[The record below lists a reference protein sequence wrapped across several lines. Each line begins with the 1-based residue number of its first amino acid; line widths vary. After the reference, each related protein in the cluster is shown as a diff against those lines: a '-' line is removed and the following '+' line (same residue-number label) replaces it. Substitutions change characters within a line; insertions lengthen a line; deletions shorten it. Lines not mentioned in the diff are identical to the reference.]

1 MQAVRHLVQ
10 IMKSR
15 GEPGEHSLVFVI
27 RLQSSNRI
35 TNQGLDGS
43 VGAFRAFLTDRQYIA
58 LNGVQEGFDIVL
70 LFKNASYNV
79 RASVQ
84 HFSEDM
90 LFPDNF

>member
-1 MQAVRHLVQ
+1 
-10 IMKSR
+10 MKSR

-43 VGAFRAFLTDRQYIA
+43 VGAFERSSLIASKIA

-84 HFSEDM
+84 HFSEDI
-90 LFPDNF
+90 